1 MTKKLEK
8 TKSVDTA
15 VDHVKLRRIRDD
27 AEMKLKKKFY
37 KAEMQKKKALEKKN
51 KEAAYAKSYD
61 RLFEDDDGDMEG
73 NSDKKKAGVN
83 IFGDD
88 DDDDDDDDDGYNMDD
103 LADLL

>member
-1 MTKKLEK
+1 M
-8 TKSVDTA
+8 
-15 VDHVKLRRIRDD
+15 
-27 AEMKLKKKFY
+27 
-37 KAEMQKKKALEKKN
+37 EKKN
-51 KEAAYAKSYD
+51 KEEAYAKSYD